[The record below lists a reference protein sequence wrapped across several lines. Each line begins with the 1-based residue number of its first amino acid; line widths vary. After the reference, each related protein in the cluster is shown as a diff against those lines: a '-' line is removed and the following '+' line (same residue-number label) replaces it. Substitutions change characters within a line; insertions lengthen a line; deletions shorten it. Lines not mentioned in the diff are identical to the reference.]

1 MKNCLVLAA
10 LSLFFLL
17 NPNAL
22 AQDLTEK
29 KSDTAVSESVWKSF
43 RRYDLHLGNREV
55 RIVVPNTSGAGNP
68 WVWRA
73 RFPDW
78 HTETDSILLSE
89 GFYVV
94 YINTNNEYGSPKAM
108 MAWDSLYN
116 YVTENY
122 ALNKKVALE
131 GVSRGGLFIYNWAK
145 RNPEKV
151 SCIYGEAPVCDFK
164 SWPGGFGEG
173 EGSANDW
180 SRLKKE
186 YGFRSDSEAKT
197 YTGNP
202 VDSLQNLAGAKVPVL
217 HMISLNDQIVPPE
230 ENTFPLINEYI
241 RLGGVATVIPCTS
254 GEQSLQRHHFPI
266 ESPRLVADF
275 IKYYSFQNLPLE
287 SPLYHQMRSGLKNSK
302 IQFERYKKG
311 RIAFLGGSITYMNGW
326 RDSICAYFSQRF
338 PDTDFEFINAG
349 IPSMGSTPGAFRL
362 ERDVLSHG
370 RIDLLFE
377 EAAVNDAT
385 NGRSSQEEVKAMEGI
400 VRHLRSSNPAVDIV
414 MMYFVD
420 QDKMQDYKGG
430 NVPEVI
436 KNHEKVASH
445 YQIPAV
451 NLAKEVTDRI
461 DHCEFTWNG
470 DFKNLHP
477 SPFGQGIYARSIIQ
491 LLADA
496 YSGIV
501 YSDDK
506 ITTYDLPDKLDRF
519 CYDGGRL
526 IDVSTVSAPKGWHLD
541 TAWSPGDGTNVRPN
555 YASVPMLISETPGK
569 ILHLSFKGTAIGIAV
584 AAGQDAGIIEYRIDK
599 THWQKTDLYTRWSK
613 HLHLP
618 WYYTLAGDLSSG
630 AHDLEIRVSSGKN
643 AQSNGH
649 ACRIRYFYVNE

>member
-1 MKNCLVLAA
+1 MKNYLFFAV
-10 LSLFFLL
+10 LSLSFLS
-17 NPNAL
+17 NPDAP
-22 AQDLTEK
+22 AQDLAGKHSEA
-29 KSDTAVSESVWKSF
+29 AVSESQWKSF
-43 RRYDLHLGNREV
+43 RRYDLKLGNREV
-55 RIVVPNTSGAGNP
+55 RIVVPNNPLTGNP

-89 GFYVV
+89 GFHVV
-94 YINTNNEYGSPKAM
+94 YINANNEYGSPKAM

-173 EGSANDW
+173 VGSAEDW
-180 SRLKKE
+180 NRLKKE
-186 YGFRSDSEAKT
+186 YGFHSDSEAKA
-197 YTGNP
+197 YSVNLP
-202 VDSLQNLAGAKVPVL
+202 DNLQDLAAAKVPVL
-217 HMISLNDQIVPPE
+217 HLISLNDKIVPPE

-241 RLGGVATVIPCTS
+241 RLGGVATVVPCTS
-254 GEQSLQRHHFPI
+254 GEQSLQGHHFPI
-266 ESPRLVADF
+266 ESPRLVVDF
-275 IKYYSFQNLPLE
+275 ITYYSLQSLPLE
-287 SPLYHQMRSGLKNSK
+287 SSRYHQMRNGLQNSE

-311 RIAFLGGSITYMNGW
+311 RIAFLGGSITYNKGW
-326 RDSICAYFSQRF
+326 RDSLCAYFLKRF
-338 PDTDFEFINAG
+338 PDTEFEFINAG
-349 IPSMGSTPGAFRL
+349 IPSMGSTPGAYRL

-370 RIDLLFE
+370 RIDLLFL

-385 NGRSSQEEVKAMEGI
+385 NGRSSREEIRAMEGI
-400 VRHLRSSNPAVDIV
+400 IRHLRSSNPDIDIV

-420 QDKMQDYKGG
+420 PDKMHDYRDGK
-430 NVPEVI
+430 VPEVI
-436 KNHEKVASH
+436 MNHEKVASRYH
-445 YQIPAV
+445 IPAI

-461 DHCEFTWNG
+461 DHGEFTWKE

-477 SPFGQGIYARSIIQ
+477 SPFGQGIYAHSMIQ
-491 LLADA
+491 LLDDA
-496 YSGIV
+496 FSGTV
-501 YSDDK
+501 NSDDK
-506 ITTYDLPDKLDRF
+506 ITANALPDKLDRF

-526 IDVSTVSAPKGWHLD
+526 IDVSTVSAPEGWHLD
-541 TAWSPGDGTNVRPN
+541 TAWSPDDGTRGRPN
-555 YASVPMLISETPGK
+555 YTGVPMLISETPGK
-569 ILHLSFKGTAIGIAV
+569 ILHLHFTGTAVGIAV

-599 THWQKTDLYTRWSK
+599 TQWQKTDLYTRWSK

-618 WYYTLAGDLSSG
+618 WYYTLAGDLPSG
-630 AHDLEIRVSSGKN
+630 AHDLEIKLSSGKN